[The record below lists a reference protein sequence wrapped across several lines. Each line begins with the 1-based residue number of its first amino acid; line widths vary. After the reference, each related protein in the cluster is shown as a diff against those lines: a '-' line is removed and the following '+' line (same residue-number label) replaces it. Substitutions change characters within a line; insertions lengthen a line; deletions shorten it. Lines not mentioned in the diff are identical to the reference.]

1 MNRARKFLT
10 SVTLSLL
17 MMLIFCVPVFAGTW
31 TEHDDHT
38 WTYLNDDGE
47 VICDHLSPKKL
58 LDIMRHACKGK
69 TQPDMELCKQ
79 FNKETKDGRS
89 MGRYSELLH
98 SAIGSIISVK
108 E

>member
-47 VICDHLSPKKL
+47 ASPG
-58 LDIMRHACKGK
+58 LDK
-69 TQPDMELCKQ
+69 
-79 FNKETKDGRS
+79 
-89 MGRYSELLH
+89 
-98 SAIGSIISVK
+98 
-108 E
+108 